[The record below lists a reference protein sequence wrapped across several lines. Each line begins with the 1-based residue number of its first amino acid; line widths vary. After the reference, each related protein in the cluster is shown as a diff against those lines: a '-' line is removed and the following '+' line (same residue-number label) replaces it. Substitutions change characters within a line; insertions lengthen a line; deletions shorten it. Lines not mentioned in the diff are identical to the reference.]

1 MARLRALV
9 TGDELDPGRP
19 GLRVLITVAVVAAL
33 VAVAFWWRSRPH
45 AEPLPAPAPVAP
57 AASRQAPM
65 GSPGALGSP
74 PAPGLTPP
82 VPASASPSATAV
94 VVDVA
99 GKVRH
104 PGVVRLPPGSRVVDA
119 IRAAGGVRSGAH
131 TDTLNLARVVVDG
144 EQIVVGA
151 ASAAGQTP
159 PPGVPPAGA
168 TPGATPGTPVS
179 LNNGTAEQF
188 DTLPGVGPVL
198 AKRIID
204 YRTQHGGFHSV
215 DELGDVQGIG
225 PKRMADLKPLVTP

>member
-1 MARLRALV
+1 MERVRALV

-19 GLRVLITVAVVAAL
+19 GLRVLIVVAVVAAL

-45 AEPLPAPAPVAP
+45 AEPLPAPVAP
-57 AASRQAPM
+57 AGSRQAPV
-65 GSPGALGSP
+65 GSPGAMGTSA
-74 PAPGLTPP
+74 APGLTPP
-82 VPASASPSATAV
+82 APASASPSATAV
-94 VVDVA
+94 VVDVS

-131 TDTLNLARVVVDG
+131 TDSLNLARVVVDG

-151 ASAAGQTP
+151 ATAAGQTP

-168 TPGATPGTPVS
+168 TPGATPGATVS

-198 AKRIID
+198 AKRIVD
-204 YRTQHGGFHSV
+204 YRTQHGAFHSV